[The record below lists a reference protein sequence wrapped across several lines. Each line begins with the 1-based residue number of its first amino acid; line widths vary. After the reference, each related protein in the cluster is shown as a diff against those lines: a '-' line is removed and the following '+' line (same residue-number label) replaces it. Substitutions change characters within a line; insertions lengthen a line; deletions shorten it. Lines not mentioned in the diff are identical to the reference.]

1 MTNRQV
7 LGRTRYS
14 QAFAQF
20 DPVAI
25 VASLSDAVTIRVA
38 VHDQPLHG
46 KDTAAF
52 LFGVL
57 TQELSPFELVDEI
70 VEGHK
75 SVILFKTSLRE
86 QRADGLNV
94 VVLQDDGLVAELTV
108 FFRPLATLQLIAEGD
123 RQPHG
128 AATQSDSGIVVRIE
142 RTAVVLRA
150 D

>member
-7 LGRTRYS
+7 PGRTRYS
-14 QAFAQF
+14 QALAVF

-52 LFGVL
+52 LFGAL

-70 VEGHK
+70 VEGHQ
-75 SVILFKTSLRE
+75 SVILFKTSLRD

-108 FFRPLATLQLIAEGD
+108 FFRPLATLQLIAEVIGSHMAQ
-123 RQPHG
+123 RFGPIAG
-128 AATQSDSGIVVRIE
+128 SS
-142 RTAVVLRA
+142 
-150 D
+150 